1 MSISGIRTGLDI
13 GSPVC
18 NLNGV
23 VLAGSWNKVNARQ
36 TMQKNTRDAPK
47 NFSPKVKNFWRLGP
61 ERCTQNEYRITR
73 ELKKI
78 RLA

>member
-1 MSISGIRTGLDI
+1 MRVKQSKKMPAT
-13 GSPVC
+13 P
-18 NLNGV
+18 
-23 VLAGSWNKVNARQ
+23 
-36 TMQKNTRDAPK
+36 QKL
-47 NFSPKVKNFWRLGP
+47 FSPKVKNFWRLGP